1 MTKFEEMVLRTLAI
15 VLVPVVAGLSL
26 YVNILWKNSQ
36 DASPEFNGYVAP
48 ENVYGVIDYVKNSTV
63 SISCGLNKG
72 SGFAF
77 KLLSDVESDD
87 AIWNFSTN
95 QELQTVILTNY
106 HIIESCIG
114 EKLPLRVQ
122 LFSGEILNAELKS
135 FDPDNDLAALAV
147 DKKIEP
153 LEAIWYV
160 LYSGYWVMASGSPLD
175 LKGTV
180 TFGNV
185 INIEGSRIYT
195 SASLNRG
202 NSGGPL
208 LDNQGYVIGI
218 NTGYRAVAQNI
229 NWAIDINA
237 LCKKIATCRNNGLI
251 HPIESE
257 E

>member
-36 DASPEFNGYVAP
+36 DASPESNGYVAP
-48 ENVYGVIDYVKNSTV
+48 ENVYGVIETVNDLTV
-63 SISCGLNKG
+63 SIDCGLNKG

-77 KLLSDVESDD
+77 KLLSDVEADN

-95 QELQTVILTNY
+95 EELQTVILTNY

-122 LFSGEILNAELKS
+122 FGSGEILNAELKS
-135 FDPDNDLAALAV
+135 LDPDNDLAALAV
-147 DKKIEP
+147 DKKIDP
-153 LEAIWYV
+153 LYAIWYPI
-160 LYSGYWVMASGSPLD
+160 YSGYWVMASGSPLD

-208 LDNQGYVIGI
+208 LDNEGYVIGV
-218 NTGYRAVAQNI
+218 NTGFRAVAQNI

>member
-1 MTKFEEMVLRTLAI
+1 MNRFEELVLRTLAI

-36 DASPEFNGYVAP
+36 AISSELDGYVAP
-48 ENVYGVIDYVKNSTV
+48 DNVYGTIEYVKNSTV
-63 SISCGLNKG
+63 SINCGINKG

-77 KLLSDVESDD
+77 TLLPEGDNN
-87 AIWNFSTN
+87 AIWNFSTTA
-95 QELQTVILTNY
+95 LQTVILTN
-106 HIIESCIG
+106 HHVVESCIE

-122 LFSGEILNAELKS
+122 LFSGEILNAEIKS
-135 FDPDNDLAALAV
+135 LDAYNDLAALV
-147 DKKIEP
+147 VEQEVEP
-153 LEAIWYV
+153 LYAIY
-160 LYSGYWVMASGSPLD
+160 YAPDSGYWVMASGFPLD
-175 LKGTV
+175 LRGTV
-180 TFGNV
+180 TFGNI
-185 INIEGSRIYT
+185 INIEENRIYT

-208 LDNQGYVIGI
+208 VDNEGYVIGI

-237 LCKKIATCRNNGLI
+237 ICKKLATCRNIGLL
-251 HPIESE
+251 HPIEYE

>member
-1 MTKFEEMVLRTLAI
+1 MSRFEEAVLKVLATI
-15 VLVPVVAGLSL
+15 LLPTVLGLSL

-48 ENVYGVIDYVKNSTV
+48 QNVYGMIDYVKNSTV
-63 SISCGLNKG
+63 SIECGLNKG

-77 KLLSDVESDD
+77 KLLPEVEEDD

-95 QELQTVILTNY
+95 QELQTVILTN
-106 HIIESCIG
+106 HHVVENCTG

-135 FDPDNDLAALAV
+135 LDPDNDLAALAIN
-147 DKKIEP
+147 KEIAP
-153 LEAIWYV
+153 LYAIWYP
-160 LYSGYWVMASGSPLD
+160 LDSGYWVMASGSPLD

-185 INIEGSRIYT
+185 INIEGTRIYT

-208 LDNQGYVIGI
+208 LDNEGYVIGI

-237 LCKKIATCRNNGLI
+237 LCKKLATCRNNGLL
-251 HPIESE
+251 HPIEQE
-257 E
+257 D

>member
-36 DASPEFNGYVAP
+36 DASPESNGYVAP
-48 ENVYGVIDYVKNSTV
+48 ENVYGVIEIVNDSTV
-63 SISCGLNKG
+63 SIDCGLNKG
-72 SGFAF
+72 SGFTF
-77 KLLSDVESDD
+77 QLPSDQKPYP
-87 AIWNFSTN
+87 IWNFSTN
-95 QELQTVILTNY
+95 EELQTVILTNY

-122 LFSGEILNAELKS
+122 LFSGEILNAELKIL
-135 FDPDNDLAALAV
+135 DPDNDLAALAV

-153 LEAIWYV
+153 LYAIWYP

-237 LCKKIATCRNNGLI
+237 ICINLATCLNPNGLI
-251 HPIESE
+251 HPIE
-257 E
+257 

>member
-77 KLLSDVESDD
+77 KLISDVESDD

-95 QELQTVILTNY
+95 QELQTVILTNH

-122 LFSGEILNAELKS
+122 LRSGKILNAELKS
-135 FDPDNDLAALAV
+135 LDPDNDLAALAV

-153 LEAIWYV
+153 LYAIWYP

-180 TFGNV
+180 TFGNI
-185 INIEGSRIYT
+185 INIEGNRIYT

-208 LDNQGYVIGI
+208 LDNEGYVIGV
-218 NTGYRAVAQNI
+218 NTGFRAVAQNI

-237 LCKKIATCRNNGLI
+237 ICINLATCLNPNGLI
-251 HPIESE
+251 HPIE
-257 E
+257 